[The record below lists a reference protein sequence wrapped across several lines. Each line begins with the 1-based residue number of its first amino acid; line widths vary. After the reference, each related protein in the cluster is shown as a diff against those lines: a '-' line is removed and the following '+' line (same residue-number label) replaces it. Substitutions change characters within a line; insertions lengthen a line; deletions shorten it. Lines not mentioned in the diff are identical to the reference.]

1 MEYISQGHITGGS
14 GRTREG
20 VAGKVDVAKGFSEE
34 IEHLLYDAQT
44 SGGLLLCVAPK
55 NADALA
61 SALESDDFLAAR
73 IGRIEAGAGL
83 RIEA

>member
-1 MEYISQGHITGGS
+1 MGEGHVAGGAVRN
-14 GRTREG
+14 GEG
-20 VAGKVDVAKGFSEE
+20 AAGKVEVAKGVSEE
-34 IEHLLYDAQT
+34 IGHLLYDAQT

-83 RIEA
+83 RVEA